1 MGEWSLM
8 PLEGEPEPDPL
19 PRFLAEEMD
28 REEARLAQA
37 LLSLLFHPTGRAA
50 ADSFP

>member
-1 MGEWSLM
+1 MTL
-8 PLEGEPEPDPL
+8 LEGEPEPDPF
-19 PRFLAEEMD
+19 PRFLAEKMD

-37 LLSLLFHPTGRAA
+37 LLSLLFHRTGRAA